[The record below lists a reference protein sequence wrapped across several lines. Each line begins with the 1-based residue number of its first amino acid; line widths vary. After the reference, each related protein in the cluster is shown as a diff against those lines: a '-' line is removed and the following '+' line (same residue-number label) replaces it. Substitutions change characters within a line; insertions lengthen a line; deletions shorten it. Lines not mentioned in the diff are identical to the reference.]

1 MHRKIVLILSEPT
14 TNLLEMHILTVT
26 TNTASGG
33 DFVSLNAFSCPD
45 GWFFEI
51 SDSCGL
57 DFVLP
62 ADILKEMPNEE
73 GLINFINAIRL
84 DGEPE
89 FRGLVF
95 GFLEMNYSKGK
106 DLNKAQVADAHRFL
120 ELESRDFPSI
130 AKKYQKLI
138 TKWLENWI

>member
-1 MHRKIVLILSEPT
+1 
-14 TNLLEMHILTVT
+14 MHILTVT

-33 DFVSLNAFSCPD
+33 DFVSLKAKSCPD

-51 SDSCGL
+51 SDSCDL
-57 DFVLP
+57 EFVLP
-62 ADILKEMPNEE
+62 TDTLKEMPDDE
-73 GLINFINAIRL
+73 GLMKFIDAIRL

-95 GFLEMNYSKGK
+95 GFLEMNYPK
-106 DLNKAQVADAHRFL
+106 DKNLTKAQAVEAHGFL

-130 AKKYQKLI
+130 AKKYQDLI
-138 TKWLENWI
+138 AKWLRKLN

>member
-1 MHRKIVLILSEPT
+1 
-14 TNLLEMHILTVT
+14 MHILTVT

-33 DFVSLNAFSCPD
+33 DFLSLNAFSCPD

-73 GLINFINAIRL
+73 GLMNFIDAIRL
-84 DGEPE
+84 EGEPE

-95 GFLEMNYSKGK
+95 GFWEMNYPKGK
-106 DLNKAQVADAHRFL
+106 DLTKAQPVEAHGFL

-130 AKKYQKLI
+130 AKRYQNLI
-138 TKWLENWI
+138 AKSLRS